1 MMKFDTLKEAAH
13 FRVVE
18 NEDNYWL
25 EDYWKVTIELFTKD
39 VATTIMFLKNDCDD
53 EELYFLSEIFEEIV
67 EQTQSKEIISVLRSR
82 LSKVKPENYN
92 QENFKSEFM
101 RKWVDYNEYIRS
113 VQEEINYTEGRIH
126 DSVQEK
132 I

>member
-1 MMKFDTLKEAAH
+1 
-13 FRVVE
+13 
-18 NEDNYWL
+18 
-25 EDYWKVTIELFTKD
+25 
-39 VATTIMFLKNDCDD
+39 
-53 EELYFLSEIFEEIV
+53 
-67 EQTQSKEIISVLRSR
+67 
-82 LSKVKPENYN
+82 
-92 QENFKSEFM
+92 M